1 MAAVSDYEFT
11 NQWFDLNRRA
21 WDDLITRLSPSKILE
36 IGAFE
41 GRCTCYLINQLA
53 REEALSLHCIDTW
66 QGGIEHQ
73 SGGQAE
79 SDMNAVEIRFR
90 KNTEFAISLA
100 AQPVNLVIDKA
111 KSSDALSRLIANG
124 ESSFDFIYIDGS
136 HQAPDVLTDAIMSF
150 QLLKV
155 GGVMVFDDYIWDEG
169 LPGGIDT
176 LRCPKVAIDAFTT
189 IFARKVRIIPAINYQ
204 VYLEKISC

>member
-21 WDDLITRLSPSKILE
+21 WDDLITRLSPAKILE

-53 REEALSLHCIDTW
+53 CERALTLHCIDTW

-73 SGGQAE
+73 AGGQAE
-79 SDMNAVEIRFR
+79 SDMNAVEARFR
-90 KNTEFAISLA
+90 INTELAISLA
-100 AQPVNLVIDKA
+100 AQPVNLVIHKA

-124 ESSFDFIYIDGS
+124 EPGFDFIYIDGS
-136 HQAPDVLTDAIMSF
+136 HQAPDVLTDAILSF
-150 QLLKV
+150 QLLNIN
-155 GGVMVFDDYIWDEG
+155 GVMVFDDYIWDEG
-169 LPGGIDT
+169 LPGGVDT
-176 LRCPKVAIDAFTT
+176 LRCPKIAIDAFTT
-189 IFARKVRIIPAINYQ
+189 IFARKMKIIPATNYQ